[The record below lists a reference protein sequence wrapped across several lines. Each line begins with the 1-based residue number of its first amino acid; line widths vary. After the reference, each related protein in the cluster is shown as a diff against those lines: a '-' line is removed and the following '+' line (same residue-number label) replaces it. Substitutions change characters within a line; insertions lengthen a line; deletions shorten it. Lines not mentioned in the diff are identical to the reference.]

1 MFRKIL
7 LPTYNYICNFVTE
20 KKLQTIYHF
29 LMRLKNLLI
38 PIVIFLILITAACK
52 KSSTPPESGTGS
64 ALKFTSLAAADT
76 VIKVNGIT
84 TITAVATGDD
94 LTYKWTASY
103 GTFIGSGAT
112 VQWTVCHQARFTIH
126 CEVRD
131 RYNNAETK
139 SIIVT
144 ALN

>member
-1 MFRKIL
+1 
-7 LPTYNYICNFVTE
+7 
-20 KKLQTIYHF
+20 
-29 LMRLKNLLI
+29 MRMKNLFI
-38 PIVIFLILITAACK
+38 PVVIFLILITAACK

-64 ALKFTSLAAADT
+64 ALKFTSLVAADT

-94 LTYKWTASY
+94 LKYKWTASY

-126 CEVRD
+126 CEVSD